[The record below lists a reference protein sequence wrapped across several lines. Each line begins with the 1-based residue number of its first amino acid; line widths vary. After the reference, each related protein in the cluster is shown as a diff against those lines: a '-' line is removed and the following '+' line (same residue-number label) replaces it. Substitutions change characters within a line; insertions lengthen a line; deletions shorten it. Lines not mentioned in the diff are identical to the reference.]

1 MTTNYA
7 EIVGTWII
15 RGVYVVWSS
24 VETCLFSRSPVYESL
39 AWSLYDAS
47 GYSQHAQ
54 TFHELDVSAN
64 ESVCILHHVKRMI
77 GMQQVD
83 KIAVHPIGSWRMS
96 YEIPDLFV
104 PPPPAWLF
112 IGYGTDEDLLVDC
125 TESMHPLV
133 VYDNLVTPAVLDAL
147 EPDARGKTW
156 YYIDPK
162 TFEQRVFPDGG
173 ILIDEDP
180 APVPVPA
187 AAEPEPEPEAA
198 PAPAGDA
205 ESKKDD

>member
-1 MTTNYA
+1 MTANYA

-15 RGVYVVWSS
+15 RGVYIVWSS

-54 TFHELDVSAN
+54 TFHELDVSAE
-64 ESVCILHHVKRMI
+64 ESVCVLHHVQRKI

-83 KIAVHPIGSWRMS
+83 KIAVHHVGTWRTS
-96 YEIPDLFV
+96 YELPDLFA

-112 IGYGTDEDLLVDC
+112 IGYGIHEDVLVDC
-125 TESMHPLV
+125 TESMHALV
-133 VYDNLVTPAVLDAL
+133 VYDNHITPDILTIV
-147 EPDARGKTW
+147 EPDSRGKTW

-180 APVPVPA
+180 SPVSLPVPVS
-187 AAEPEPEPEAA
+187 EPEAA
-198 PAPAGDA
+198 PVPTGDA